1 MYASAREAG
10 LLSEPLLE
18 LGSAAHLWWVQA
30 PADGLSERTD
40 NYLGLLSSEERARWE
55 GIRVERGREEFLLG
69 RALLR
74 TTLSRYVSRR
84 PDEWRFELG
93 ERGRPELVGAKDDP
107 ILSDLRFNLAH
118 SEGLVACIVASGGD
132 AGIDVEHPRR
142 STDYEALARRFFSDD
157 ERRLFA
163 HPSDRPSDRPSE
175 DGRRDTF
182 YSIWT
187 LKEAYLKARGIG
199 IGLPLRSLSFE
210 PGPPSASGPGRIRAR
225 FGPEVEDEPADW
237 QFDLFRAP
245 TDHLIATALTGD
257 ASARRSIV
265 ARRVVPL
272 SAASAD
278 NELVALATSA
288 GSAS

>member
-1 MYASAREAG
+1 VWWVEVAAPGPQQRTVDYLS
-10 LLSEPLLE
+10 LLS
-18 LGSAAHLWWVQA
+18 
-30 PADGLSERTD
+30 T
-40 NYLGLLSSEERARWE
+40 EERARWE

-84 PDEWRFELG
+84 PAEWRFELG
-93 ERGRPELVGAKDDP
+93 ERGRPELVGAKEDP
-107 ILSDLRFNLAH
+107 ILSHLRFNLAH

-132 AGIDVEHPRR
+132 AGIDLEHPQR
-142 STDYEALARRFFSDD
+142 STDYQALAERFFSDD
-157 ERRLFA
+157 ERRHFA
-163 HPSDRPSDRPSE
+163 TPSDQEAGRPSDHASE
-175 DGRRDTF
+175 NARREAF

-210 PGPPSASGPGRIRAR
+210 PEPSTDTANPGRIRAS
-225 FGPEVEDEPADW
+225 FGAKIEDDPTRW

-257 ASARRSIV
+257 AGTRRPIIARRI
-265 ARRVVPL
+265 VPL
-272 SAASAD
+272 SAAPQGA
-278 NELVALATSA
+278 ELVPLATSA
-288 GSAS
+288 GSTT